1 VNNKAVYTSL
11 SETEK
16 RIPLFSSPTWLNAIA
31 PNNWDVA
38 IAQKGDT
45 ILGVMPYFI
54 KKKMGFTIMT
64 MPPLT
69 PYLGPILFYPEGQ
82 KSGTKLSFEKE
93 IMEILIAQL
102 PKTDKFIQYFHPD
115 ITNGLPFQWKDFEQ
129 CVRYTYIVPK
139 GKLKEECWGDL
150 HGNIRRAIKKAEQS
164 FHVSETENASQIHRL
179 KEKDY
184 ADKNLQLNYNE
195 GYFTSLCKALI
206 TNETGKILTAKD
218 EDGKTIAGIL
228 LGIDSGSIYYVS
240 GAIDPEYRS
249 SSALSLLMWK
259 GIELAVERKLSFN
272 FEGSMIESI
281 ERYFRSFG
289 AEQVPYFEVKKIDSK
304 LLQLI

>member
-31 PNNWDVA
+31 PDNWDVA

-54 KKKMGFTIMT
+54 KKKMGFSIIT

-69 PYLGPILFYPEGQ
+69 PYLGPILFYPSGQ

-93 IMEILIAQL
+93 IMEMLIAEL

-115 ITNGLPFQWKDFEQ
+115 ITNALPFQWKNFEQ
-129 CVRYTYIVPK
+129 SVRYTYLIPK
-139 GKLKEECWGDL
+139 GKSKTECWDDL
-150 HGNIRRAIKKAEQS
+150 QGNIRRIIKKAQEPFQ
-164 FHVSETENASQIHRL
+164 VRETDDATEIHRL

-184 ADKNLQLNYNE
+184 ADKRLALNYDE
-195 GYFTSLCKALI
+195 HYFKNLCEALI
-206 TNETGKILTAKD
+206 TSGTGKILTAKD
-218 EDGKTIAGIL
+218 EEGKILAGIL
-228 LGIDSGSIYYVS
+228 LGIDHENVYYVS
-240 GAIDPEYRS
+240 GAIDPEHRNS
-249 SSALSLLMWK
+249 GALSLLLWK
-259 GIELAVERKLSFN
+259 GVEFAIDQNLNFN

-289 AEQVPYFEVKKIDSK
+289 AEQALYFQVKKIDSK
-304 LLQLI
+304 LLHLT